1 MQSQTGTSRRSVVLG
16 LGLGG
21 LSLTSLGARAQSD
34 DGLLIYNAQ
43 HATLTASWV
52 DAFTRAT
59 GIKVT
64 VRDGGDSEIANQIVQ
79 EGNRSPADIFLTE
92 NSPGMVLVD
101 NAGLLAPLEPATLA
115 QVPPE
120 YRPANGHWTG
130 IAARST
136 LFVYHKVKLSRDRL
150 PKSIMDL
157 AKPEWKGRW
166 GAAPAGPD
174 FQAIV
179 SAILQLKGEA
189 ATAEWLKGLKEN
201 VVVFRSNSA
210 AMKAANDGVVEGAL
224 IYHYYYYGDAAQQKT
239 SSSDKLGLHY
249 FRNQDPGAFVS
260 VSGGG
265 ILASSKRQ
273 AQAQSFIKWLT
284 GPGGQDIL
292 RTGRSFEYAVG
303 VGAASNRNLVPLA
316 DLQAPRVE
324 MAKLNTSKTTQLMMD
339 AGLL

>member
-1 MQSQTGTSRRSVVLG
+1 MQVRASASRRSVVLG
-16 LGLGG
+16 LGAGLG
-21 LSLTSLGARAQSD
+21 LASIGARAQSGD
-34 DGLLIYNAQ
+34 SGLLIYNAQ
-43 HATLTASWV
+43 HATLTAAWV
-52 DAFTRAT
+52 DAFTRET

-79 EGNRSPADIFLTE
+79 EGGRSPADIFLTE

-101 NAGLLAPLEPATLA
+101 NAGLLAPLDPATLA
-115 QVPPE
+115 QVPPDF
-120 YRPANGHWTG
+120 RPANGHWTG

-136 LFVYHKVKLSRDRL
+136 LFVYRKTKLSRDAL
-150 PKSIMDL
+150 PKSVMDL

-179 SAILQLKGEA
+179 SAVLQLKGEA
-189 ATAEWLKGLKEN
+189 ATADWLKGLKEN
-201 VVVFRSNSA
+201 VVVFRGNAA
-210 AMKAANDGVVEGAL
+210 AMKAANDGVVEAAL

-239 SSSDKLGLHY
+239 TSSDKLGLHY

-265 ILASSKRQ
+265 VLASSKRQ
-273 AQAQSFIKWLT
+273 AQAQTFIKWLT

-292 RTGRSFEYAVG
+292 RNGRSFEYAVG

-324 MAKLNTSKTTQLMMD
+324 IAKLNTSKTTQLMMD